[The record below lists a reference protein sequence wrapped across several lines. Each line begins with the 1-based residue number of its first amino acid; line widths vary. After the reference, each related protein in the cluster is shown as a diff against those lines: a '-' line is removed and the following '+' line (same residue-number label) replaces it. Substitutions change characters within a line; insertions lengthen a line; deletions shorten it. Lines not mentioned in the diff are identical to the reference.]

1 MTFIY
6 LLLVSFF
13 LYNIDCVSS
22 VVYSCDRNADCG
34 CSKTNADLNKIVGGE
49 SAVDS
54 SWGWA
59 VSLRRTST
67 NGHFCGGAIISP
79 LHIITAAHCLKGVLD
94 IPRNVK
100 VVVGINRL
108 SDTGS
113 SMAQERSI
121 VRAFSHPSYNDDS
134 KANDIA
140 ILRLNQSLNISN
152 EKGTARLCLAHVI
165 PTDTANNYPIPDS
178 SLIAIGWGLL
188 KSEIES
194 IPYDQH
200 LQQVT
205 LKAISAE
212 HRMCRPS
219 LNNRQLQF
227 CAGVIGG
234 GKGT

>member
-22 VVYSCDRNADCG
+22 VFYSCDRNADCG

-59 VSLRRTST
+59 VSLRRIST
-67 NGHFCGGAIISP
+67 NEHFCGGAIISP
-79 LHIITAAHCLKGVLD
+79 LHIITAAHCLKSFLD

-108 SDTGS
+108 NDTRS

-121 VRAFSHPSYNDDS
+121 VRAFSHPAFDDDS
-134 KANDIA
+134 NANDIA

-165 PTDTANNYPIPDS
+165 PTNTANNYPIPDS
-178 SLIAIGWGLL
+178 SLIGIGWGLL
-188 KSEIES
+188 KSEDET
-194 IPYDQH
+194 IPSDQH

-212 HRMCRPS
+212 HRMCATS